1 MYSRFLCGNWQNH
14 DHMKTT
20 DRKVA
25 LVLASGGSR
34 GLAHIG
40 AIEVLEEHGFKITS
54 VAGASMGAL
63 VGGIY
68 AAGGLDAFKDW
79 MKTVDRMKVFN
90 LMDFTIGNG
99 GFVKGE
105 KIIDELQSI
114 IPDKLIEDLPIP
126 FTAVAT
132 DIRHR
137 REVLFDSGSLYDAIR
152 SSISMP
158 SIFTPNRIGD
168 MLLVDGGVVN
178 PVPVNRV
185 LRTPGDIL
193 VAVDLNG
200 PYVHKPDDE
209 PEEKKGR
216 LRQRLEKIVDTI
228 SDKVLKEKVE
238 ASLPAK
244 SEKEKED
251 EDDMGIVSILNQSS
265 SMMIQTNADLTLQL
279 YPPDILVR
287 IAKNAYGTMEF
298 YKYDEIVSLGRSKME
313 AALAD
318 VGC

>member
-1 MYSRFLCGNWQNH
+1 MNEITKN
-14 DHMKTT
+14 T
-20 DRKVA
+20 A

-40 AIEVLEEHGFKITS
+40 AIEVLEEHGFRVTS
-54 VAGASMGAL
+54 IAGASMGAL

-68 AAGGLDAFKDW
+68 AAGGLDAFKEW
-79 MKTVDRMKVFN
+79 MRTVDRMKVFN

-105 KIIDELQSI
+105 KVIDELKSI
-114 IPDKLIEDLPIP
+114 IPDKLIEDLPVP

-137 REVLFDSGSLYDAIR
+137 REVLFNSGSLYDAIR

-168 MLLVDGGVVN
+168 MLLIDGGVVN

-200 PYVHKPDDE
+200 PYIEKQEEE
-209 PEEKKGR
+209 PEDKKSRLRGR
-216 LRQRLEKIVDTI
+216 LERIVDSI
-228 SDKVLKEKVE
+228 SDKVLKDKVE
-238 ASLPAK
+238 ASLPQIK
-244 SEKEKED
+244 DKEKED
-251 EDDMGIVSILNQSS
+251 DDDMGIVSILNQSS
-265 SMMIQTNADLTLQL
+265 SMMIQTNADLTLKL

-287 IAKNAYGTMEF
+287 IAKNAYSTMEF
-298 YKYDEIVSLGRSKME
+298 YKYDEIVALGRTKME
-313 AALAD
+313 EALRNFR
-318 VGC
+318 

>member
-1 MYSRFLCGNWQNH
+1 MNEITKN
-14 DHMKTT
+14 T
-20 DRKVA
+20 A

-40 AIEVLEEHGFKITS
+40 AIEVLEEHGFRVTS
-54 VAGASMGAL
+54 IAGASMGAL

-68 AAGGLDAFKDW
+68 AAGGLDAFKEW
-79 MKTVDRMKVFN
+79 MRTVDRMKVFN

-105 KIIDELQSI
+105 KVIDELQSI
-114 IPDKLIEDLPIP
+114 IPDKLIEDLPVP

-137 REVLFDSGSLYDAIR
+137 REVLFNSGSLYDAIR

-168 MLLVDGGVVN
+168 MLLIDGGVVN

-200 PYVHKPDDE
+200 PYIEKQEEE
-209 PEEKKGR
+209 PEDKKSRLRGR
-216 LRQRLEKIVDTI
+216 LERIVDSI
-228 SDKVLKEKVE
+228 SDKVLKDKVE
-238 ASLPAK
+238 ASLPQIK
-244 SEKEKED
+244 DKEKED
-251 EDDMGIVSILNQSS
+251 DDDMGIVSILNQSS
-265 SMMIQTNADLTLQL
+265 SMMIQTNADLTLKL

-287 IAKNAYGTMEF
+287 IAKNAYSTMEF
-298 YKYDEIVSLGRSKME
+298 YKYDEIVALGRTKME
-313 AALAD
+313 EALRNFR
-318 VGC
+318 

>member
-1 MYSRFLCGNWQNH
+1 M
-14 DHMKTT
+14 TE
-20 DRKVA
+20 RKNVA

-40 AIEVLEEHGFKITS
+40 AIEVLEEHGFRITS

-68 AAGGLDAFKDW
+68 AAGGLGAFKEW

-105 KIIDELQSI
+105 KIIDELRSI
-114 IPDKLIEDLPIP
+114 VPDKMIEDLPIP

-137 REVLFDSGSLYDAIR
+137 REIIFNSGSLYDAVR
-152 SSISMP
+152 SSISLP

-185 LRTPGDIL
+185 RRIPGDIL

-200 PYVHKPDDE
+200 PYIWKYDTDAD
-209 PEEKKGR
+209 EKKRGR
-216 LRQRLEKIVDTI
+216 LRQRLEKMVDTI

-318 VGC
+318 AGY

>member
-1 MYSRFLCGNWQNH
+1 MTEKKN
-14 DHMKTT
+14 
-20 DRKVA
+20 VA

-40 AIEVLEEHGFKITS
+40 AIEVLEEHGFRITS

-68 AAGGLDAFKDW
+68 AAGGLDAFKEW

-105 KIIDELQSI
+105 RVIEELKSI
-114 IPDKLIEDLPIP
+114 IPDRKIEELPVH

-132 DIRHR
+132 DILHR
-137 REVLFDSGSLYDAIR
+137 REVVFGSGSLYDAIR
-152 SSISMP
+152 SSISLP
-158 SIFTPNRIGD
+158 SVFTPNRIGD
-168 MLLVDGGVVN
+168 MLLIDGGVVN

-185 LRTPGDIL
+185 RRIPGDIL

-200 PYVHKPDDE
+200 PYIWKYDTDAD
-209 PEEKKGR
+209 EKKRGR
-216 LRQRLEKIVDTI
+216 LRQRLEKMVDTI

-318 VGC
+318 AGY

>member
-1 MYSRFLCGNWQNH
+1 M
-14 DHMKTT
+14 T
-20 DRKVA
+20 DSKNVA

-40 AIEVLEEHGFKITS
+40 AIEVLEEHGYRITS

-68 AAGGLDAFKDW
+68 AAGGLDAFKEW

-105 KIIDELQSI
+105 KVIDELKSI
-114 IPDKLIEDLPIP
+114 IPDKMM
-126 FTAVAT
+126 
-132 DIRHR
+132 
-137 REVLFDSGSLYDAIR
+137 YDAIR

-158 SIFTPNRIGD
+158 SIFTPNRIDD
-168 MLLVDGGVVN
+168 MLLIDGGVVN

-185 LRTPGDIL
+185 LRNPGDIL

-200 PYVHKPDDE
+200 PYIEKHEDE
-209 PEEKKGR
+209 PEEKKSR
-216 LRQRLEKIVDTI
+216 LRGRLEKIVDSI
-228 SDKVLKEKVE
+228 SDKVLKDKVE
-238 ASLPAK
+238 ASLPTIK
-244 SEKEKED
+244 DKEKED
-251 EDDMGIVSILNQSS
+251 DDDMGIVSILNQSS
-265 SMMIQTNADLTLQL
+265 SMMIQTNADLTLKL

-287 IAKNAYGTMEF
+287 IAKNAYSTMEF
-298 YKYDEIVSLGRSKME
+298 YKYDEIVALGRTKME
-313 AALAD
+313 EALRNFR
-318 VGC
+318 

>member
-1 MYSRFLCGNWQNH
+1 
-14 DHMKTT
+14 
-20 DRKVA
+20 
-25 LVLASGGSR
+25 
-34 GLAHIG
+34 
-40 AIEVLEEHGFKITS
+40 
-54 VAGASMGAL
+54 MGAL

-68 AAGGLDAFKDW
+68 AAGGLDAFKEW

-105 KIIDELQSI
+105 KVIDELKSI

-137 REVLFDSGSLYDAIR
+137 REVLFNRGSLYDAIR

-158 SIFTPNRIGD
+158 SIFTPNHIGD
-168 MLLVDGGVVN
+168 MLLIDGGVVN

-185 LRTPGDIL
+185 LRNPGDIL

-200 PYVHKPDDE
+200 PYIEKPEDDE
-209 PEEKKGR
+209 PEEKKSR
-216 LRQRLEKIVDTI
+216 LRQRIEKIVESITN
-228 SDKVLKEKVE
+228 KTTKEEVE
-238 ASLPAK
+238 ASLAHI
-244 SEKEKED
+244 KEKD
-251 EDDMGIVSILNQSS
+251 DDNDMGIVSILNQSS
-265 SMMIQTNADLTLQL
+265 SMMIQTNADLTLKL

-287 IAKNAYGTMEF
+287 IAKNAYSTMEF
-298 YKYDEIVSLGRSKME
+298 YKYDEIVALGRAKME
-313 AALAD
+313 EALRI
-318 VGC
+318 

>member
-1 MYSRFLCGNWQNH
+1 M
-14 DHMKTT
+14 T
-20 DRKVA
+20 DRKNVA

-40 AIEVLEEHGFKITS
+40 AIEVLEEHGFRITS

-68 AAGGLDAFKDW
+68 AAGGLDAFKEW

-105 KIIDELQSI
+105 KVIGELKSI
-114 IPDKLIEDLPIP
+114 IPDKLIENLPIP

-137 REVLFDSGSLYDAIR
+137 KEVVFDRGSLYDAIR

-168 MLLVDGGVVN
+168 MLLIDGGVVN

-185 LRTPGDIL
+185 IRTPGDIL
-193 VAVDLNG
+193 TAVDLNG
-200 PYVHKPDDE
+200 PYIEK
-209 PEEKKGR
+209 PEEKQEHVKGR
-216 LRQRLEKIVDTI
+216 IRQRLDKIVDTI
-228 SDKVLKEKVE
+228 ADKVKKDEVE
-238 ASLPAK
+238 AHLLSGSENL
-244 SEKEKED
+244 EKEKED
-251 EDDMGIVSILNQSS
+251 DNDMGIVTILNESS
-265 SMMIQTNADLTLQL
+265 SVMIQTNADLTLKL

-287 IAKNAYGTMEF
+287 IAKNAYSTMEF
-298 YKYDEIVSLGRSKME
+298 YKYDEIVALGRTKME
-313 AALAD
+313 EALRNFR
-318 VGC
+318 

>member
-1 MYSRFLCGNWQNH
+1 M
-14 DHMKTT
+14 TE
-20 DRKVA
+20 RKNVA

-40 AIEVLEEHGFKITS
+40 AIEVLEEHGFRITS

-105 KIIDELQSI
+105 KIIDELRSI
-114 IPDKLIEDLPIP
+114 VPDKMIEDLPIP

-137 REVLFDSGSLYDAIR
+137 REIIFNSGSLYDAVR
-152 SSISMP
+152 SSISLP

-185 LRTPGDIL
+185 RRIPGDIL

-200 PYVHKPDDE
+200 PYIWKYDTDAD
-209 PEEKKGR
+209 EKKRGR
-216 LRQRLEKIVDTI
+216 LRQRLEKMVDTI

-244 SEKEKED
+244 SEKEIED
-251 EDDMGIVSILNQSS
+251 EDDLGIVSILNQSS

-318 VGC
+318 AGY

>member
-1 MYSRFLCGNWQNH
+1 M
-14 DHMKTT
+14 TE
-20 DRKVA
+20 RKNVA

-40 AIEVLEEHGFKITS
+40 AIEVLEEHGFRITS

-105 KIIDELQSI
+105 KIIDELRSI
-114 IPDKLIEDLPIP
+114 VPDKMIEDLPIP

-137 REVLFDSGSLYDAIR
+137 REIIFNSGSLYDAVR
-152 SSISMP
+152 SSISLP

-185 LRTPGDIL
+185 RRIPGDIL

-200 PYVHKPDDE
+200 PYIWKYDTDAD
-209 PEEKKGR
+209 EKKRGR
-216 LRQRLEKIVDTI
+216 LRQRLEKMVDTI

-318 VGC
+318 AGY

>member
-1 MYSRFLCGNWQNH
+1 MTEKKN
-14 DHMKTT
+14 
-20 DRKVA
+20 VA

-40 AIEVLEEHGFKITS
+40 AIEVLEEHGFRITS

-68 AAGGLDAFKDW
+68 AAGGLDAFKEW

-105 KIIDELQSI
+105 KVIDELKSI
-114 IPDKLIEDLPIP
+114 IPDKLIENLPIP

-137 REVLFDSGSLYDAIR
+137 KEVVFDRGSLYDAIR
-152 SSISMP
+152 SSISLP

-168 MLLVDGGVVN
+168 MLLIDGGVVN

-185 LRTPGDIL
+185 VRTPGDIL
-193 VAVDLNG
+193 TAVDLNG
-200 PYVHKPDDE
+200 PYVEK
-209 PEEKKGR
+209 PEEKQEHVKGR
-216 LRQRLEKIVDTI
+216 IRQRLDKIVDTI
-228 SDKVLKEKVE
+228 ADKVKKDEVE
-238 ASLPAK
+238 AHLLSG
-244 SEKEKED
+244 SENLETEKED
-251 EDDMGIVSILNQSS
+251 DNDMGIVTILNESS
-265 SMMIQTNADLTLQL
+265 SVMIQTNADLTLKL

-287 IAKNAYGTMEF
+287 IAKNAYSTMEF
-298 YKYDEIVSLGRSKME
+298 YKYDEIVALGRTKME
-313 AALAD
+313 EALRNFR
-318 VGC
+318 

>member
-1 MYSRFLCGNWQNH
+1 MDNR
-14 DHMKTT
+14 K
-20 DRKVA
+20 KVA

-40 AIEVLEEHGFKITS
+40 AIEVLEENGYTVTS
-54 VAGASMGAL
+54 IAGASMGAL

-68 AAGGLDAFKDW
+68 AAGGLDAFKEW

-99 GFVKGE
+99 GFVKGD
-105 KIIDELQSI
+105 KVIDELKSI
-114 IPDKLIEDLPIP
+114 IPDKLIESLPIP

-137 REVLFDSGSLYDAIR
+137 KEVVFDRGSLYDAIR
-152 SSISMP
+152 SSISLP

-168 MLLVDGGVVN
+168 MLLIDGGVVN

-185 LRTPGDIL
+185 VRTPGDIL

-200 PYVHKPDDE
+200 PYIEKPEDRQE
-209 PEEKKGR
+209 HAKGR
-216 LRQRLEKIVDTI
+216 IRQRLEKIVDTI
-228 SDKVLKEKVE
+228 ADKVKKDEVDAQL
-238 ASLPAK
+238 LPDPDNRD
-244 SEKEKED
+244 KEKED
-251 EDDMGIVSILNQSS
+251 DNDMGIVTILNESS
-265 SMMIQTNADLTLQL
+265 SVMIQTNADLTLKL

-287 IAKNAYGTMEF
+287 IAKNAYSTMEF
-298 YKYDEIVSLGRSKME
+298 YKYGEIVALGRTKME
-313 AALAD
+313 EAL
-318 VGC
+318 GRL

>member
-1 MYSRFLCGNWQNH
+1 MDNR
-14 DHMKTT
+14 K
-20 DRKVA
+20 KVA

-40 AIEVLEEHGFKITS
+40 AIEVLEENGYTVTS
-54 VAGASMGAL
+54 IAGASMGAL

-68 AAGGLDAFKDW
+68 AAGGLDAFKEW

-99 GFVKGE
+99 GFVKGD
-105 KIIDELQSI
+105 KVIDELKSI
-114 IPDKLIEDLPIP
+114 IPDKLIESLPIP

-137 REVLFDSGSLYDAIR
+137 KEVVFDRGSLYDTIR
-152 SSISMP
+152 SSISLP

-168 MLLVDGGVVN
+168 MLLIDGGVVN

-185 LRTPGDIL
+185 VRTPGDIL

-200 PYVHKPDDE
+200 PYIEKPEDRQE
-209 PEEKKGR
+209 HAKGR
-216 LRQRLEKIVDTI
+216 IRQRLEKIVDTI
-228 SDKVLKEKVE
+228 ADKVKKDEVDAQL
-238 ASLPAK
+238 LPDPDNRD
-244 SEKEKED
+244 KEKED
-251 EDDMGIVSILNQSS
+251 DNDMGIVTILNESS
-265 SMMIQTNADLTLQL
+265 SVMIQTNADLTLKL

-287 IAKNAYGTMEF
+287 IAKNAYSTMEF
-298 YKYDEIVSLGRSKME
+298 YKYDEIVALGRTKME
-313 AALAD
+313 EAL
-318 VGC
+318 GRL

>member
-1 MYSRFLCGNWQNH
+1 MDNR
-14 DHMKTT
+14 K
-20 DRKVA
+20 KVA

-40 AIEVLEEHGFKITS
+40 AIEVLKENGYTVTS
-54 VAGASMGAL
+54 IAGASMGAL

-68 AAGGLDAFKDW
+68 AAGGLDAFKEW

-99 GFVKGE
+99 GFVKGD
-105 KIIDELQSI
+105 KVIDELKSI
-114 IPDKLIEDLPIP
+114 IPDKLIESLPIP

-137 REVLFDSGSLYDAIR
+137 KEVVFDRGSLYDAIR
-152 SSISMP
+152 SSISLP

-168 MLLVDGGVVN
+168 MLLIDGGVVN

-185 LRTPGDIL
+185 VRTPGDIL

-200 PYVHKPDDE
+200 PYIEKPEDRQE
-209 PEEKKGR
+209 HAKGR
-216 LRQRLEKIVDTI
+216 IRQRLEKIVDTI
-228 SDKVLKEKVE
+228 ADKVKKDEVDAQL
-238 ASLPAK
+238 LPDPDNRD
-244 SEKEKED
+244 KEKED
-251 EDDMGIVSILNQSS
+251 DNDMGIVTILNESS
-265 SMMIQTNADLTLQL
+265 SVMIQTNADLTLKL

-287 IAKNAYGTMEF
+287 IAKNAYSTMEF
-298 YKYDEIVSLGRSKME
+298 YKYDEIVALGRTKME
-313 AALAD
+313 EAL
-318 VGC
+318 GRL

>member
-1 MYSRFLCGNWQNH
+1 M
-14 DHMKTT
+14 TT
-20 DRKVA
+20 AKNVA

-40 AIEVLEEHGFKITS
+40 AIEVLEEHGFRITS
-54 VAGASMGAL
+54 IAGASMGAL

-68 AAGGLDAFKDW
+68 AAGGLEAFKEW
-79 MKTVDRMKVFN
+79 MKTVDRMKVLN

-105 KIIDELQSI
+105 KVISELKSI
-114 IPDKLIEDLPIP
+114 IPDKSIENLPVP

-132 DIRHR
+132 DILHR
-137 REVLFDSGSLYDAIR
+137 REVVFDSGSLYDAIR

-158 SIFTPNRIGD
+158 SIFTPYRIKD

-185 LRTPGDIL
+185 PRTPGDIL

-200 PYVHKPDDE
+200 PFIPRQ
-209 PEEKKGR
+209 EEKPEHQKEKGR
-216 LRQRLEKIVDTI
+216 VRQRIEKIMD
-228 SDKVLKEKVE
+228 SFADKVKKEEVD
-238 ASLPAK
+238 AHILPQNN
-244 SEKEKED
+244 EKED
-251 EDDMGIVSILNQSS
+251 ENDMGIVSILNQSS
-265 SMMIQTNADLTLQL
+265 SMMIQTNADLTLKL

-287 IAKNAYGTMEF
+287 IAKNAYSTMEF
-298 YKYDEIVSLGRSKME
+298 YKYDEIVALGRTKME
-313 AALAD
+313 EALQNFR
-318 VGC
+318 